1 VRVLGVLSPLDFS
14 PGSISL
20 GKVWLDIC
28 FCNDDGK
35 SKSFQEVGR
44 ASGETNSDENDYVG

>member
-20 GKVWLDIC
+20 GKVWISA

-44 ASGETNSDENDYVG
+44 HRVRPTRAERIM